1 MGTGQVSHLG
11 AELGRLGPVSGELR
25 TSKMVKLTET
35 GALFYGEAKGILQ
48 KMVMA
53 EKKVKKLARCV

>member
-1 MGTGQVSHLG
+1 
-11 AELGRLGPVSGELR
+11 
-25 TSKMVKLTET
+25 MVKLTET

-53 EKKVKKLARCV
+53 EKKVKKIASHYSGLLFA